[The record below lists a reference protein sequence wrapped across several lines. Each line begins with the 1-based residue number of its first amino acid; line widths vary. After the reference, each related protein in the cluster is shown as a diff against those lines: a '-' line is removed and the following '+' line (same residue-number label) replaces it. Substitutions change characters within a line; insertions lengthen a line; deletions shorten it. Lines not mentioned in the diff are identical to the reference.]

1 MLWDGH
7 RLPRRPPGARRKGQ
21 RHREPA
27 CCSRASPC
35 RTPCSR
41 GRASSSR
48 RDHEG
53 GQRPPR
59 RRGRWA
65 RLPGAWARPRAPG
78 RPRRVPREWP
88 DRKHRTPGSH
98 GRVAFSSPA
107 CGRRPFPA
115 EGPAHLRGR
124 SATSGQSH
132 SHAFPPAPPLAPE
145 IKPGFSAAAAP
156 SFTPATS
163 PVATQDTATRP
174 RRPVRRLPRSAHR
187 GSPAPACPAG
197 GNAAGSL
204 DDDGGSREAAADAPA
219 AAPGWA
225 LLGPTVAP
233 DGQEPQGTHRPR
245 RPSPACPAAGARG
258 FRPEGRRPCL
268 ARACVWLCR
277 GRCWFCRP
285 LVAGPLVH
293 LAKEA

>member
-1 MLWDGH
+1 MQTPRGRRGASRPGTPSRPGAPGRCAVGRTPASTAASRSAPEGTATQGAGLLLA
-7 RLPRRPPGARRKGQ
+7 RLPLPHPLLSWKSVLLTQRP
-21 RHREPA
+21 
-27 CCSRASPC
+27 
-35 RTPCSR
+35 R
-41 GRASSSR
+41 GRA
-48 RDHEG
+48 ETTA
-53 GQRPPR
+53 PPR
-59 RRGRWA
+59 PVGTAAGA
-65 RLPGAWARPRAPG
+65 RARPRAQG

-107 CGRRPFPA
+107 CGWRPFPA

-204 DDDGGSREAAADAPA
+204 DDDGGSCEAAADAPA

-245 RPSPACPAAGARG
+245 RPSPACPAAGA
-258 FRPEGRRPCL
+258 
-268 ARACVWLCR
+268 
-277 GRCWFCRP
+277 
-285 LVAGPLVH
+285 
-293 LAKEA
+293 